1 MALTQKDLT
10 ISKPLSPVYVLFGKQ
25 SYLIQLIKDKI
36 INQALTQE
44 EKEFN
49 LSSYNMEETPI
60 EAAIEDA
67 ETLPFIGEKRVVVI
81 ENPYFLTSERT
92 KSKVEHDLKQLG
104 RYLEA
109 PSPDAVLIF
118 IAFYEKL
125 DQRKKVVKQLTK
137 IGTTYE
143 LSQLSDDLL
152 FKLLENIALEYDA
165 NYTKEGHEQLL
176 ALVGPQLSYLANE
189 VKKFA
194 LYCGKDR
201 PIDKHIVN
209 ELGAR
214 SLENNVFSLVDM
226 VMKQQTANAY
236 QLLNDLL
243 KQKEEPVKILALIAR
258 QIRIVYQVS
267 LYQNEGYTQKQMAAK
282 LKLHPYAVKIA
293 AGQAKTF
300 KRQDLERALSQC
312 TEADYQMKK
321 GSMEKTLVLEL
332 LIHKIAC
339 HK

>member
-10 ISKPLSPVYVLFGKQ
+10 INKPLSPIYVLFGKQ

-44 EKEFN
+44 EKDFN

-81 ENPYFLTSERT
+81 ENPYFLTAERS
-92 KSKVEHDLKQLG
+92 KSKVEHHLKQFEK
-104 RYLEA
+104 YIES
-109 PSPDAVLIF
+109 PSPGTVLIV

-125 DQRKKVVKQLTK
+125 DQRKKLVKLLTK
-137 IGTTYE
+137 ASKTYE
-143 LSQLSDDLL
+143 LSQLTDDLL
-152 FKLLENIALEYDA
+152 FKLLENIALDYDA
-165 NYTKEGHEQLL
+165 HYTKEGHEQLL
-176 ALVGPQLSYLANE
+176 ALVGPHLTYLANE

-194 LYCGKDR
+194 LYCGKDH
-201 PIDKHIVN
+201 PIDKSIVN

-226 VMKQQTANAY
+226 VMRKQTANAY
-236 QLLNDLL
+236 HLLNDLL
-243 KQKEEPVKILALIAR
+243 KQKEEPVRLLALISR

-267 LYQNEGYTQKQMAAK
+267 LFQNEGYTQKQMAAK

-293 AGQAKTF
+293 SGQAKAF
-300 KRQDLERALSQC
+300 NRQDLERALSQC
-312 TEADYQMKK
+312 AEADYQMKN
-321 GSMEKTLVLEL
+321 GSMEKTLALEL
-332 LIHKIAC
+332 LIHKLAQI
-339 HK
+339 K